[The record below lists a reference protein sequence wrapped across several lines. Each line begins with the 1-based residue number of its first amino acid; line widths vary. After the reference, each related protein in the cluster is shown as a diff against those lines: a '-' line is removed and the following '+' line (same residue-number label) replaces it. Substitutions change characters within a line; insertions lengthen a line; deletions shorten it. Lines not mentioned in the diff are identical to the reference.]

1 MNSEND
7 NSLSETNSA
16 YNRFKYSQDELDSQ
30 RLKNLLHAQS
40 IKSGKTDFWYKLNN
54 LIDKIKIYKDTFSV
68 VQNSSREPP
77 KRRRRKSSNS
87 SAKDTDKKDAFSR
100 EARRV
105 RKFLPTVRLR
115 KPNFLVY
122 KDHHMYKKSPTKKKL
137 RSGSYRSSS
146 FYSPVR
152 KKSMCGAL
160 DPSYF
165 NPGER
170 HGSKKNVIFDV
181 QKAAVPSIK
190 PNNSTFVP
198 MLSISNDHEHSPPK
212 SIQKIP
218 SIAPSITT
226 KTSAPKLPIN
236 EALSES
242 SYSSNPGNP
251 TQIKTYC
258 FNRKEKIKKNSYQLW
273 KENRFGKMIHEKM
286 VYKEHKDDSG
296 QNKPKVKYFD
306 KKRLSRLSKP
316 RKYPKLKIKRNRRK
330 FNISHDVR
338 QDFPEISSNRS
349 KVELKDTI
357 VNAQK
362 AQIFGCDL
370 MLDYCV
376 KKMKNVDKKPS
387 SNLKRKIKFFAK
399 ANKKLRAKVQ
409 PKSTS
414 RPLDLLPSVSNFANR
429 RRSAQ

>member
-16 YNRFKYSQDELDSQ
+16 YNRFKYSQDELETQ

-40 IKSGKTDFWYKLNN
+40 IKSEKTDFWYKLND

-77 KRRRRKSSNS
+77 KRPRRKSSDS
-87 SAKDTDKKDAFSR
+87 FAKDTDEKDAFSR

-115 KPNFLVY
+115 KPN
-122 KDHHMYKKSPTKKKL
+122 HHMYKKSPTKKKL

-152 KKSMCGAL
+152 KKSMCSAL

-170 HGSKKNVIFDV
+170 HGSTKNVIFDV

-190 PNNSTFVP
+190 PKNFTFVP
-198 MLSISNDHEHSPPK
+198 LLSISNDYEHALPK
-212 SIQKIP
+212 SSQKIP
-218 SIAPSITT
+218 SIAPSIAT

-242 SYSSNPGNP
+242 SYNSNPENP

-273 KENRFGKMIHEKM
+273 KENRQIWQDDSCEDGLKRMKMILGRM
-286 VYKEHKDDSG
+286 S
-296 QNKPKVKYFD
+296 QRLNILIN
-306 KKRLSRLSKP
+306 KRLSRLAQP

-414 RPLDLLPSVSNFANR
+414 RPLDLLTSVSNFANR